1 MYVYVLY
8 NICKKNTEAQNKLD
22 DLSFSFNYLDSPFFF
37 SFLKIYF
44 FVTLHKNLP

>member
-22 DLSFSFNYLDSPFFF
+22 DLSFSFNYLDSPPFFF
-37 SFLKIYF
+37 LLKIYF

>member
-1 MYVYVLY
+1 MYVCMYVYVLY

-37 SFLKIYF
+37 F
-44 FVTLHKNLP
+44 FSQDLFKNLP